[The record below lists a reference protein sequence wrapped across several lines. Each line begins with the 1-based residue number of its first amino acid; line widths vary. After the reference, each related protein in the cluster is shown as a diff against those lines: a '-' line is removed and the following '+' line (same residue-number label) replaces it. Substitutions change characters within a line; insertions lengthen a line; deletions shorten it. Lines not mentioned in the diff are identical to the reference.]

1 MTGAGN
7 RHEIAV
13 DLGGTNLRVAIVDPA
28 GVVLECRKGPTPRAG
43 SIAGALVELI
53 SELRVDPESS
63 AVIAVP
69 GPVDYESGRA
79 VWLPHLPPEW
89 VHELAEDSLSERL
102 GRPVSLAN
110 DADVAAVGET
120 YFGAGR
126 AARDV
131 VYLTVSTGIGAGV
144 LLNRRLVRGRRSV
157 AEIGHTIIDR
167 DAFFRSE
174 PATLEEL
181 ASGSSVPILA
191 QAAAVPVQSGEQLEQ
206 LEMVGDVGAAA
217 VWTEMVE
224 NLSIGIINASWCFGP
239 EVFVIGGGLGREPE
253 LFEPLRE
260 RLKQV
265 APTLAMNLSLV
276 IAELGDDAGLVGAA
290 AWHQALGTSGCGA
303 GSDENYHSLTL

>member
-1 MTGAGN
+1 MIVRGN

-13 DLGGTNLRVAIVDPA
+13 DLGGTNLRVAIVDPSGA
-28 GVVLECRKGPTPRAG
+28 VQGRHKVPTPRGG
-43 SIAGALVELI
+43 SIADALVELI
-53 SELRVDPESS
+53 GELRVDPESS

-69 GPVDYESGRA
+69 GPVEYESGRA
-79 VWLPHLPPEW
+79 IWLPHLPPEW

-102 GRPVSLAN
+102 GRPVSIAN

-126 AARDV
+126 TASDV

-167 DAFFRSE
+167 DAFSRGE
-174 PATLEEL
+174 PATLEDL
-181 ASGSSVPILA
+181 ASGSSVPMLA

-206 LEMVGDVGAAA
+206 LEKIGDVRAAA

-224 NLSIGIINASWCFGP
+224 NLLIGIINTAWCFGP
-239 EVFVIGGGLGREPE
+239 ELFIIGGGLGRERE
-253 LFEPLRE
+253 LFAPLRE
-260 RLKQV
+260 RLGQV
-265 APTLAMNLSLV
+265 TPTLAMNLSLV
-276 IAELGDDAGLVGAA
+276 AAELGDDAGLVGAA
-290 AWHQALGTSGCGA
+290 AWHEALGTP
-303 GSDENYHSLTL
+303 ER